1 MLATWNFMLSRHMFW
16 MELNEM
22 ENISEQLFFIGYLRK
37 SQKVLFIK
45 NRLYVQYISWG
56 CSYFFWEK
64 SICKTF
70 QVLFTYSKQIQD
82 IDNLGYADFKN
93 CIELNMYLNN
103 EKKF

>member
-56 CSYFFWEK
+56 CGYFFWEK
-64 SICKTF
+64 SISKTF
-70 QVLFTYSKQIQD
+70 QVLCKTT
-82 IDNLGYADFKN
+82 
-93 CIELNMYLNN
+93 
-103 EKKF
+103 